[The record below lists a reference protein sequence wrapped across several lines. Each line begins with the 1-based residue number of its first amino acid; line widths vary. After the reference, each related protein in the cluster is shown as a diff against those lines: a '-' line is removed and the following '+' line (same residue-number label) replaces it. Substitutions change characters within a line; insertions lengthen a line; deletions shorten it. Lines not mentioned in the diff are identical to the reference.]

1 MLHFWDS
8 ISFTSVCR
16 VVVIV
21 IVHCHRRR
29 PPPHLTTPHL
39 TPPHLFNVGRVRL
52 KIECCQLNEFNE
64 GEGR

>member
-1 MLHFWDS
+1 MLHFWGS
-8 ISFTSVCR
+8 ISFTLVCP

-21 IVHCHRRR
+21 IVNCHCRRR
-29 PPPHLTTPHL
+29 PPHL